1 MSRCCPGCPRPLSVA
16 VQSTGQR
23 VGLSHR
29 RPHTVAIWDVVPPR
43 RGQHVGFTLSPS
55 RAVRAVLGLAVIFG
69 LWTFQKEVRRHFGAT
84 AATMFCLMTAT
95 QFHMMFYCT
104 RTLPNVLALPV
115 GT

>member
-1 MSRCCPGCPRPLSVA
+1 M
-16 VQSTGQR
+16 
-23 VGLSHR
+23 
-29 RPHTVAIWDVVPPR
+29 
-43 RGQHVGFTLSPS
+43 
-55 RAVRAVLGLAVIFG
+55 IFG